1 MITYDI
7 DEFAEVVK
15 REGLEYTIIYY
26 INPGGITDT
35 KLRELVKQ
43 AARALDKIE
52 EYLKENLGDD
62 WE

>member
-26 INPGGITDT
+26 INPEGITDT